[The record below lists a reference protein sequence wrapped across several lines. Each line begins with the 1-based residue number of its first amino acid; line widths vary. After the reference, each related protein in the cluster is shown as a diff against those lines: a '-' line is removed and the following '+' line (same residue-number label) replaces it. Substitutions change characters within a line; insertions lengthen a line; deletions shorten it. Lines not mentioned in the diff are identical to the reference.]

1 MVVCIVLNITNA
13 NGKAYIVDPNY
24 LPILCRLAVWAFF
37 FVVLFF
43 LDYHFIYPLCI
54 SHPQAIQCFEK
65 VLASQPNNYETMK
78 ILGSLYAN
86 SKVASQLV
94 EAKKLLEKVTH
105 QYPDDVEAWIELA
118 SILEATDISVS
129 CV

>member
-1 MVVCIVLNITNA
+1 
-13 NGKAYIVDPNY
+13 
-24 LPILCRLAVWAFF
+24 
-37 FVVLFF
+37 
-43 LDYHFIYPLCI
+43 
-54 SHPQAIQCFEK
+54 
-65 VLASQPNNYETMK
+65 MK

-105 QYPDDVEAWIELA
+105 HYPDDVEAWIELA

-129 CV
+129 CDTAVCSLLREWLQEELLGH